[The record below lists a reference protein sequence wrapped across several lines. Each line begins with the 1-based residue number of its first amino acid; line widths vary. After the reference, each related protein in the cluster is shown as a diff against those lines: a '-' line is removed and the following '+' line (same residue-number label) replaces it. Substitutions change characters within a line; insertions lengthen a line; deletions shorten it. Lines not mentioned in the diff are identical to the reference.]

1 MELPLKNVLDISAVR
16 DKIRDIP
23 DFPKK
28 GIVFKDITPALKDPV
43 SLNIMSRHL
52 SIPFTNE
59 RVDVVVGI
67 ESRGFIMGSR
77 LAADLQAGFVPVRK
91 PNKLPSHTF
100 TVSYDLEYG
109 TDSLEIHTDAVNEG
123 QRVVIHDDL
132 MATGG
137 SARAATELVQKMG
150 GIIVGYSFILELTL
164 LEGMS
169 RLQKGVPVH
178 SLIRV

>member
-1 MELPLKNVLDISAVR
+1 MEMPLQNVLDISAVR
-16 DKIRDIP
+16 DRIRDIP

-28 GIVFKDITPALKDPV
+28 GIVFKDITPALKDPE
-43 SLNIMSRHL
+43 SLHILSQHL
-52 SIPFTNE
+52 FAPFANE

-77 LAADLQAGFVPVRK
+77 LASDLQAGFVPVRK
-91 PNKLPSHTF
+91 PNKLPSQTY

-109 TDSLEIHTDAVNEG
+109 TDSLEIHTDAVSKG

-150 GIIVGYSFILELTL
+150 GIIVGYSFILELTF

-169 RLQKGVPVH
+169 RLLQGVPVH